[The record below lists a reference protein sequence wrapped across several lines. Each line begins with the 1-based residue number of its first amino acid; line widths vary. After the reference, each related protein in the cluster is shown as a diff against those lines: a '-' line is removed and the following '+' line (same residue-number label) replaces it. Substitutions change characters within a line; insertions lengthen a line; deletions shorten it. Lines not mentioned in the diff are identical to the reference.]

1 MTRATGFFA
10 YSKKKGENINEQS
23 KHAKF
28 DQYGHRIG
36 RYTTTPTNQKRKK

>member
-1 MTRATGFFA
+1 MTRATGMA
-10 YSKKKGENINEQS
+10 LTRNRGENINGQS

-28 DQYGHRIG
+28 DRFGRRIG

>member
-1 MTRATGFFA
+1 MTRATGRA
-10 YSKKKGENINEQS
+10 IRGGPGQNISDES